1 MALHFGVTM
10 FTSHASTVGRQVGI
24 GALAVVAS
32 SLFIPAL
39 AYGWA
44 TPNGAGSNDSAGVAA
59 VESPLNS
66 AYVVDSLSASP
77 AAVDPPRDSDVT
89 LRLAY
94 FDGSGMSP
102 EVRQAM
108 QEEVER
114 VFDEV
119 GVRVESLGPENM
131 AEAMAVPGTFVLQVM
146 VMAQAPSGWNLPP
159 HALGVYFNGATYPP
173 RAVYTFQPSIYKEL
187 DLDTRGESY
196 LWPEEVGRAFGRVV
210 AHEVVH
216 ALAPDHK
223 HSGWGILGHAQD
235 ERSLLQP
242 QLSIHESAGEAL
254 RAGLA
259 QIEQYLI
266 AEAEEEFSQ

>member
-1 MALHFGVTM
+1 VALHFGVTM
-10 FTSHASTVGRQVGI
+10 FTSHASTVGRQVGY
-24 GALAVVAS
+24 GALAVVVS
-32 SLFIPAL
+32 SLFTPAL
-39 AYGWA
+39 AHGWA
-44 TPNGAGSNDSAGVAA
+44 TPNGTGLNDSAGVAA
-59 VESPLNS
+59 VDSS
-66 AYVVDSLSASP
+66 RAGAAVVDS
-77 AAVDPPRDSDVT
+77 PRDSDAA

-102 EVRQAM
+102 EIRQAM

-114 VFDEV
+114 VLGEV

-131 AEAMAVPGTFVLQVM
+131 AEALAVPGTFVLQVI
-146 VMAQAPSGWNLPP
+146 VMAKAPWGWDLPP
-159 HALGVYFNGATYPP
+159 HALGVYFNGKTYPP
-173 RAVYTFQPSIYKEL
+173 QAVYAFQPSIYKEL
-187 DLDTRGESY
+187 GLETRGEDY
-196 LWPEEVGRAFGRVV
+196 LRPEEVGRAFGRVV

-259 QIEQYLI
+259 EIEQYLV
-266 AEAEEEFSQ
+266 AEAEEEAGEEASQ

>member
-1 MALHFGVTM
+1 MAPHFGVTM
-10 FTSHASTVGRQVGI
+10 FTSHASTVGRLVGSV
-24 GALAVVAS
+24 ALAAVVS
-32 SLFIPAL
+32 NLCVPAL
-39 AYGWA
+39 AHGQA
-44 TPNGAGSNDSAGVAA
+44 TPDGAGSNDSAGVAA
-59 VESPLNS
+59 VDSP
-66 AYVVDSLSASP
+66 SASD
-77 AAVDPPRDSDVT
+77 AT

-114 VFDEV
+114 VFGEV

-131 AEAMAVPGTFVLQVM
+131 AEAMSVPGTFVLQVM
-146 VMAQAPSGWNLPP
+146 VMAKAPSGWDLPP
-159 HALGVYFNGATYPP
+159 HALGVYFNGKTYPP
-173 RAVYTFQPSIYKEL
+173 QAVYAFQPSIYKEL

-196 LWPEEVGRAFGRVV
+196 LRPEEIGRAFGRVV

-242 QLSIHESAGEAL
+242 QLSIRESAGEAL
-254 RAGLA
+254 RAGLTE
-259 QIEQYLI
+259 IGEYL
-266 AEAEEEFSQ
+266 AADTEEASQ

>member
-1 MALHFGVTM
+1 VALHFGVTM
-10 FTSHASTVGRQVGI
+10 FTSQTSTVGRQVGI
-24 GALAVVAS
+24 GALAVVVS
-32 SLFIPAL
+32 SLCVPAL
-39 AYGWA
+39 AHGWA
-44 TPNGAGSNDSAGVAA
+44 TPNSTGSNDSAGVAA
-59 VESPLNS
+59 VNS
-66 AYVVDSLSASP
+66 SLDNDA
-77 AAVDPPRDSDVT
+77 T

-114 VFDEV
+114 VFGEV
-119 GVRVESLGPENM
+119 GVRVESLGPEDM
-131 AEAMAVPGTFVLQVM
+131 AAAMAVPGTFVLQVL
-146 VMAQAPSGWNLPP
+146 VMAKAPSGWDLPS

-173 RAVYTFQPSIYKEL
+173 QAVYAFQPSIYKEL
-187 DLDTRGESY
+187 DLDTRGENY
-196 LWPEEVGRAFGRVV
+196 LRPEEIGRAFGRIV

-259 QIEQYLI
+259 EIEQYLV
-266 AEAEEEFSQ
+266 AEADEEASQ

>member
-1 MALHFGVTM
+1 M
-10 FTSHASTVGRQVGI
+10 FTSHASTVGRLVGSV
-24 GALAVVAS
+24 ALAAVVS
-32 SLFIPAL
+32 NLCVPAL
-39 AYGWA
+39 AAAQA
-44 TPNGAGSNDSAGVAA
+44 TPGGAGSNDSVGVFA
-59 VESPLNS
+59 VVSPLADNS
-66 AYVVDSLSASP
+66 ADAPQRVEQ
-77 AAVDPPRDSDVT
+77 AAVDSPSAGNAT

-114 VFDEV
+114 VFGEV
-119 GVRVESLGPENM
+119 GVSVLSLGPENM
-131 AEAMAVPGTFVLQVM
+131 AEVMSVPGTFVLQVM
-146 VMAQAPSGWNLPP
+146 VMAKAPSGWDLPP
-159 HALGVYFNGATYPP
+159 HALGVYFNGQTYPP
-173 RAVYTFQPSIYKEL
+173 QAVYAFKPSIYKEL
-187 DLDTRGESY
+187 ELDTRGESY
-196 LWPEEVGRAFGRVV
+196 LRPEEIGRAFGRVV

-242 QLSIHESAGEAL
+242 QLSIHESAGDAL

-259 QIEQYLI
+259 EIGQYLV
-266 AEAEEEFSQ
+266 AALEVASQ

>member
-10 FTSHASTVGRQVGI
+10 FTSHASTVGRLVGSV
-24 GALAVVAS
+24 ALAAVVS
-32 SLFIPAL
+32 NLCVPAL
-39 AYGWA
+39 AHGWA
-44 TPNGAGSNDSAGVAA
+44 TPNGTGSTEA
-59 VESPLNS
+59 
-66 AYVVDSLSASP
+66 
-77 AAVDPPRDSDVT
+77 T

-114 VFDEV
+114 VFGEV

-131 AEAMAVPGTFVLQVM
+131 AEAMSVPGTFVLQVM
-146 VMAQAPSGWNLPP
+146 VMAKAPSGWDLPP
-159 HALGVYFNGATYPP
+159 HALGVYFNGSTYPP
-173 RAVYTFQPSIYKEL
+173 QAVYAFQPSIYKEL
-187 DLDTRGESY
+187 ELDTRGESY
-196 LWPEEVGRAFGRVV
+196 LRPEETGRAFGRVV

-216 ALAPDHK
+216 ALAPDHR

-259 QIEQYLI
+259 EIEQHLV
-266 AEAEEEFSQ
+266 AEVEAVASQ